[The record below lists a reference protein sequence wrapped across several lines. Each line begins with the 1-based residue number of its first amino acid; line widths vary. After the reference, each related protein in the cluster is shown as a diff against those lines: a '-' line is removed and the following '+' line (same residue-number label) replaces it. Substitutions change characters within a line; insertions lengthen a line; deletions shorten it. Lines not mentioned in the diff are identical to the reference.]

1 MEIKNA
7 EQLRAA
13 YPEFVTSIENAAAE
27 RAQGNLQE
35 QINSAVAAERER
47 IKSIDEIAASVN
59 DAALIDEAK
68 YDKPMT
74 AEQLAFQAMKK
85 QAQLGN
91 AMLGGMKADS
101 AASNTAKVAGQP
113 AADPEEEEAKQ
124 MQQAMINFAN
134 AGKVKA

>member
-13 YPEFVTSIENAAAE
+13 YPEFAASLENAAAE
-27 RAQGNLQE
+27 RAQEGLQE
-35 QINSAVAAERER
+35 QIRNAVAAERER
-47 IKSIDEIAASVN
+47 IRGIDEIAASVN

-91 AMLGGMKADS
+91 AMLGGMKAD
-101 AASNTAKVAGQP
+101 AEASNTSQVAGQP
-113 AADPEEEEAKQ
+113 AENPEEAEARE